1 MTDYKEL
8 ARIFQDA
15 EIEVRKEVMERW
27 ADRTK
32 DNLRHI
38 VDKQN

>member
-15 EIEVRKEVMERW
+15 EIEVRKEAMVW
-27 ADRTK
+27 FANRTK
-32 DNLRHI
+32 SIIRPI

>member
-1 MTDYKEL
+1 MIDHKEL

-15 EIEVRKEVMERW
+15 EIEVRKETMEW
-27 ADRTK
+27 LSNRTK
-32 DNLRHI
+32 SIIHTI